1 VVRTRRRGSDPRA
14 DSVRVPQAHP
24 KMHETQGMLDLKDPN
39 MDSVLEIYDLG
50 VEITQLIAR
59 ISDRVAES

>member
-1 VVRTRRRGSDPRA
+1 
-14 DSVRVPQAHP
+14 
-24 KMHETQGMLDLKDPN
+24 MHETQGMLDLKDPN